1 MESGI
6 NNNYQSRELRNI
18 SLGGKV
24 LQLLKFTFHQNYA
37 NTINIFNQIGII
49 ALMVYGEKANVEREI
64 VRDKEGGVVA
74 NLSDLDRETILKL
87 RNLEM
92 AKKEA
97 VDNNRFEEAKEYK
110 EQI

>member
-1 MESGI
+1 M
-6 NNNYQSRELRNI
+6 
-18 SLGGKV
+18 
-24 LQLLKFTFHQNYA
+24 LKFTFHQNYA
-37 NTINIFNQIGII
+37 NTINIFNQIGLI
-49 ALMVYGEKANVEREI
+49 ALMVYGEKASVEREI
-64 VRDKEGGVVA
+64 VRDKEGGVLA